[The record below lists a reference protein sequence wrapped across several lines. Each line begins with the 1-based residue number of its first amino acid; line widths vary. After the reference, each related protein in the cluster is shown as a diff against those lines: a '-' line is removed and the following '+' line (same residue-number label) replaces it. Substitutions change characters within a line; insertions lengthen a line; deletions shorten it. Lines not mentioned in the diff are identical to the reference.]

1 MEVVTTGGVLQAV
14 PKVSESSILD
24 SNKEFKKIRHCTL
37 TQKIIRYSMKF
48 PTCTMANKTRNLLV
62 TLVVV
67 GLLGLVGVM
76 EVKRQAVSAQL
87 LKLTSEF
94 EETQGADAKAQNQEL
109 ADQIIDQVRTMY
121 NLPEG
126 IEPTVATIV
135 DIELLREKN
144 PFYDKAENG
153 DHLLVT
159 ADRAILF
166 SSSKNMILDVIP
178 VQLQDQTAPGGSE
191 E

>member
-1 MEVVTTGGVLQAV
+1 
-14 PKVSESSILD
+14 
-24 SNKEFKKIRHCTL
+24 
-37 TQKIIRYSMKF
+37 
-48 PTCTMANKTRNLLV
+48 MANKTRNLLV